1 MDRLIIET
9 VLADVNEIFLAK
21 DHSIPGQRT
30 NIVLG
35 FKARNTEQIIHAFE
49 VLKSMT
55 KDHEVALVICKTV
68 QAGMYDLEICTEAL
82 DEPVRIMN
90 KVITNETIGEIK
102 DHLLISG
109 KMMLSTNV
117 SEDENWIDIDKVEL
131 KACETDTAL

>member
-9 VLADVNEIFLAK
+9 ILADVNEIFLAK

-35 FKARNTEQIIHAFE
+35 FKAKNTEQIIHAFE

-55 KDHEVALVICKTV
+55 AGHEVSLVICNTV
-68 QAGMYDLEICTEAL
+68 QTGMYDLEICTEVL
-82 DEPVRIMN
+82 DEPIRIMN

-102 DHLLISG
+102 DHLLKSSP
-109 KMMLSTNV
+109 MMLSTNV
-117 SEDENWIDIDKVEL
+117 SEDENWLDVNKVEL
-131 KACETDTAL
+131 KTCETNTPL

>member
-9 VLADVNEIFLAK
+9 ILADVNEIFLAK

-35 FKARNTEQIIHAFE
+35 FKAKNTEQIIHAFE

-55 KDHEVALVICKTV
+55 QGHEVSLVICNTV
-68 QAGMYDLEICTEAL
+68 QTGMYDLEICTEVL
-82 DEPVRIMN
+82 DEPIRIMN

-102 DHLLISG
+102 DHLLKSSP
-109 KMMLSTNV
+109 MMLSTNV
-117 SEDENWIDIDKVEL
+117 SEDENWLDVNKVEL
-131 KACETDTAL
+131 KTCETNTPL